1 MPHLHR
7 AHETAKLKPKLPPI
21 DPATAASISG
31 MVSFQGS
38 PRAPEKIDMSADPA
52 CKGDN
57 S

>member
-1 MPHLHR
+1 
-7 AHETAKLKPKLPPI
+7 LKPKLPPI